1 MTVPQSELISRYLDD
16 SLSPEEYRSLQQ
28 LLRSSPQCVKEF
40 VGMALMHDR
49 LRGELAAASVDVEC
63 LAEGDAIDETAAKA
77 EITPVIAPLDPVS
90 SGASWRFKKVL
101 AFLSAVAATLLIAA
115 AAWFGVGRVSLAAAA
130 ELDRLIAMQ
139 QAGVDRTYQISV
151 EETAVRRSKR
161 EVREEE
167 GRPPKPPIDGAV
179 LHVRKGNQFVLIRL
193 TREGQPFVT
202 GSDGTTSWS
211 VRPDGPVRVSRD
223 RTRFNRDL
231 PGHEHGVPLFDIE
244 QGLEQVRSAYDIQL
258 LPIATSDD
266 PASSDLLTRVLV
278 AVKKRG
284 HRGPQRV
291 EITYEVETGLIRQ
304 MRFVEMPYGP
314 ERLTVRLTL
323 EEEVHLGTEFFRHA
337 SHHGPERIV
346 EEE

>member
-1 MTVPQSELISRYLDD
+1 MNATQNDLISRYLDD
-16 SLSPEEYRSLQQ
+16 SLSPEEVRSLQE
-28 LLRSSPQCVKEF
+28 LLRSSPQCVNEF
-40 VGMALMHDR
+40 VRMAMMHDR
-49 LRGELAAASVDVEC
+49 LHGEFAAASVDVVR
-63 LAEGDAIDETAAKA
+63 LAEDSAIDQAVAKA
-77 EITPVIAPLDPVS
+77 EITPAVAPFDLVS
-90 SGASWRFKKVL
+90 SGASRRVKNVL
-101 AFLSAVAATLLIAA
+101 AFLSAVAVTLMIAA
-115 AAWFGVGRVSLAAAA
+115 VAWFGAGRVSLAAAT

-139 QAGVDRTYQISV
+139 QAGVDRTYQIAV

-179 LHVRKGNQFVLIRL
+179 LHVRKGNQFVLIRQ

-202 GSDGTTSWS
+202 GSDGTTSWA

-258 LPIATSDD
+258 LPIATFDD
-266 PASSDLLTRVLV
+266 PTSSDLVTRVLV

-284 HRGPQRV
+284 QRGPQRV
-291 EITYEVETGLIRQ
+291 EITYEVESGLIRQ
-304 MRFVEMPYGP
+304 MRLVEMPYGP

-323 EEEVHLGTEFFRHA
+323 AEEIHLGAEFFRHV